1 MVGPSLLWPAQTPL
15 KGDPMTKP
23 AVLRCAIYTR
33 KSSEEGLEQSFNSL
47 DAQYEA
53 CEAYIASQRHEGWR
67 LQPTRYDDGGF
78 SGGHLERPGLQQL
91 LTDIKAGRVDLVVV
105 YKIDRLTRSLTDFS
119 RMVEVFDQHKVS
131 FVSVTQSFNTTTS
144 MGRLTL
150 NVLLSFAQFE
160 REVTGERIRDKIAAS
175 KRKGM
180 WMGGT
185 VPMGYK
191 SEGRTLVVI
200 PDEAARV
207 RYLFERYTVLGSVAV
222 LRDETSAVGMVSK
235 TRTSKAGQVSGA
247 KPYSRGALYLLL
259 KNRVYVGDIPHK
271 DQVYPGHH
279 EAIVPRELWDAVQT
293 QLESNREQRRLGG
306 RSKEA
311 SLLAGMVLDGEG
323 QRLTPSHTVKAGRRY
338 RYYLGRTGEPTKST
352 EGSGRARRICV
363 PAHDLERLV
372 TAEWQALLVAPD
384 LDIQLEIDTPQI
396 SAMVRTAGQRLSQ
409 AWPDLSLSQQRRA
422 LLTAGLSVTVERTQL
437 RLAFACDGLRALLDG
452 TPHPLT
458 RHAGMDDTQKVL
470 RVVDAAVI
478 RLYGETRILEEQ
490 TDAKAR
496 AVAPMH
502 QALLRAIAQ
511 GRVWHQKLIAGEVD
525 LPTLASGAGVSK
537 RHIKRNLQCAWL
549 APDLI
554 EGLLEGRASPR
565 LSLAS
570 VRADFTIDW
579 AAQRRLWA

>member
-1 MVGPSLLWPAQTPL
+1 M
-15 KGDPMTKP
+15 PMN
-23 AVLRCAIYTR
+23 RCA
-33 KSSEEGLEQSFNSL
+33 
-47 DAQYEA
+47 
-53 CEAYIASQRHEGWR
+53 AYITSQRHEGWR
-67 LQPTRYDDGGF
+67 LLPARYDDGGF
-78 SGGHLERPGLQQL
+78 SGGNLERPALQNL
-91 LTDIKAGRVDLVVV
+91 LVDIKAGTVDLVVV

-200 PDEAARV
+200 PEEADRV
-207 RYLFERYTVLGSVAV
+207 RHLFERYTVLGSVAA
-222 LRDETSAVGMVSK
+222 LRDEVEAAGLVSK
-235 TRTSKAGQVSGA
+235 TRTSKTGKVSGA

-271 DQVYPGHH
+271 DQVYPGNH
-279 EAIVPRELWDAVQT
+279 EAIVPRDLWDAVQS
-293 QLESNREQRRLGG
+293 QLETNREERRLGG

-311 SLLAGMVLDGEG
+311 SLLAGMVIDGEG

-338 RYYLGRTGEPTKST
+338 RYYLGRTREPAQST

-372 TAEWQALLVAPD
+372 TAEWQALLSSPD
-384 LDIQLEIDTPQI
+384 LDVQVEIDAPEI
-396 SAMVRTAGQRLSQ
+396 SAMIRAEGRRLSEG
-409 AWPDLSLSQQRRA
+409 WPDLDLSAKRRA
-422 LLTAGLSVTVERTQL
+422 LLTAGLTVTVERTQL
-437 RLAFACDGLRALLDG
+437 RLAFARDGLRALLDG
-452 TPHPLT
+452 TPQPLT
-458 RHAGMDDTQKVL
+458 RRAMMDDAQKVL

-478 RLYGETRILEEQ
+478 RLYGETRIIEEE
-490 TDAKAR
+490 TGAKAR
-496 AVAPMH
+496 SVAPMH

-511 GRVWHQKLIAGEVD
+511 GRVWHKQLIAGDLD
-525 LPTLASGAGVSK
+525 LPAFVSGAGVSE
-537 RHIKRNLQCAWL
+537 RHIKRCLQCAWL

-554 EGLLEGRASPR
+554 EGLLEGRASSR

-570 VRADFTIDW
+570 VRSHFTSDW